1 MSVLLRHP
9 SIRRSFER
17 GSEQTTERFRR
28 VIREERERD
37 VMWHF
42 WPSEIEPN
50 LMDEIL
56 RWDIF
61 DDDRNNFDIDSSLEE
76 AATLQ
81 MILDSV
87 IRGDT

>member
-1 MSVLLRHP
+1 M
-9 SIRRSFER
+9 
-17 GSEQTTERFRR
+17 
-28 VIREERERD
+28 IREEREGD

-42 WPSEIEPN
+42 WPSEIEPI